1 MIAPA
6 PPPTVIVL
14 RLRLPP
20 GPAGIRAL
28 RFALKAMLR
37 RLGLKC
43 IELREEVTSGQRKS
57 VGNQQVL
64 PRVVT

>member
-1 MIAPA
+1 MSALVEQ
-6 PPPTVIVL
+6 PTIIVL

-28 RFALKAMLR
+28 RLALKAMLR

-43 IELREEVTSGQRKS
+43 IELREEQPGICR
-57 VGNQQVL
+57 G
-64 PRVVT
+64 